1 MKKIILSVAV
11 AAMTVASSAAMAQPY
26 GGYGQRGGYEQYRDS
41 DRDGRSDAQ
50 EWGRDRDRD
59 GRPDQYDR
67 YDNRRG
73 NGHAYGHEYRGQGRW
88 RQGQVYSYYRQPAY
102 VISDYRSYR
111 LPPPRSGYRYYRGDN
126 GDVLM
131 VAIASGLI
139 GAVLAGGLNNDHD
152 RYDHDGRYDRN
163 DRYDR
168 RY

>member
-1 MKKIILSVAV
+1 MKKIILSAAI
-11 AAMTVASSAAMAQPY
+11 AAMTLASGAASAQPY
-26 GGYGQRGGYEQYRDS
+26 SGYGQRSYDQSQYRDS

-73 NGHAYGHEYRGQGRW
+73 NGHAYGHDRQYRGQGRW

-102 VISDYRSYR
+102 VISDYRAYR
-111 LPPPRSGYRYYRGDN
+111 LPPPQHGYRYYRGDN
-126 GDVLM
+126 GDVLL

-139 GAVLAGGLNNDHD
+139 GAVLAGGLNDNDHRGYEGGY
-152 RYDHDGRYDRN
+152 RY
-163 DRYDR
+163 
-168 RY
+168 